1 MRGPVFTHKLVA
13 VDIPGNALAG
23 VELRTEP
30 DRVVDLAIGR
40 LANGG
45 PNGCAEEF
53 SRLSLIRTNA
63 THRSYTGS

>member
-45 PNGCAEEF
+45 PNGYAMKIGG
-53 SRLSLIRTNA
+53 LS
-63 THRSYTGS
+63 H